1 MNTHKLPSPFIV
13 KLKKS
18 GKKCG
23 SIVLRVS
30 GIGVALGQD
39 TGKIDITN
47 RIHVISSLALDT
59 CGLMG
64 KRHTHTRMEERTK
77 ELRRIKKIDKLC
89 EYIHYGE
96 VRLLLPIFR
105 QDNLERCNFCL

>member
-13 KLKKS
+13 KLEKS
-18 GKKCG
+18 DTKYG
-23 SIVLRVS
+23 SIVLRLA

-59 CGLMG
+59 CGMMG
-64 KRHTHTRMEERTK
+64 KRHTQTCTEERTK
-77 ELRRIKKIDKLC
+77 ELRRNNKLNHC
-89 EYIHYGE
+89 MNILITEKYIH
-96 VRLLLPIFR
+96 
-105 QDNLERCNFCL
+105 